1 MAASAVWAAASLMF
15 SRLGRSI
22 GALAM
27 NLLKCAIALVL
38 LALTLAIWD
47 GRIWPAQAGAWSIGI
62 LGVSG
67 VVGLTIGDTA
77 FFQALSRIGAR
88 RTLLLTALTPAI
100 TAVLAWPEIMGWG
113 LGEPITGRMLLGMTL
128 TMGGVAWVIA
138 ERNPDGDADTSEDL
152 RTAGITWALLSAL
165 CQALANVLTKAGGA
179 EVSALDISIVRL
191 VFGVGGLAIV
201 LGATSRLVETVEP
214 MRQPRKAALLVV
226 ATFIGTYLGIWL
238 SMAGLRYT
246 EFTGI
251 ASTLSSTSPIFVLP
265 LAYLFEDEYISVRA
279 VAGAVLAVIGI
290 GVLSVSWDALF
301 ALF

>member
-1 MAASAVWAAASLMF
+1 MF

-27 NLLKCAIALVL
+27 NLLKCAIALLL
-38 LALTLAIWD
+38 LAITLGLWD
-47 GRIWPAQAGAWSIGI
+47 GRLWPAQAGAWSIGL

-67 VVGLTIGDTA
+67 IVGLTIGDTA

-138 ERNPDGDADTSEDL
+138 ERNPNESADEPMDIPKV
-152 RTAGITWALLSAL
+152 GIMWALLSAF

-179 EVSALDISIVRL
+179 DVSALDISIVRL
-191 VFGVGGLAIV
+191 VFGVTGLAIV
-201 LGATSRLVETVEP
+201 LGAMSRLADTVEP
-214 MRQPRKAALLVV
+214 MRQPRKAALLLV

-251 ASTLSSTSPIFVLP
+251 AATLSSTSPIFVLP
-265 LAYLFEDEYISVRA
+265 LAYAFEDEYISARA
-279 VAGAVLAVIGI
+279 VAGAVIAVVGIGI
-290 GVLSVSWDALF
+290 LSVPWDTLTT
-301 ALF
+301 LI